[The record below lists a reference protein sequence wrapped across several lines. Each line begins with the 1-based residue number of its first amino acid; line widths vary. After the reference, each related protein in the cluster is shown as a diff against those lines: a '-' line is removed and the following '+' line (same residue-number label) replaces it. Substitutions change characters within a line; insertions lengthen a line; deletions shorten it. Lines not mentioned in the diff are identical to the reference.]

1 MKIDKMNKQ
10 RNALSSVKRVLK
22 MTKSKRMKTLFHKT
36 DSLLASIDVINI
48 WLTQTIINLKF
59 FFILLS
65 MYFYF

>member
-10 RNALSSVKRVLK
+10 RNDLSSVKRVLK
-22 MTKSKRMKTLFHKT
+22 MTKSKRMKTLFYKT
-36 DSLLASIDVINI
+36 DSLLASIDVINT